1 MKKRPTTLLLLAQL
15 LCAAMFA
22 QPTASLPLE
31 NAVKAYNSLG
41 DYARKI
47 RMDSITADQL
57 AYLKKESEKGVAALD
72 EVLRSEP
79 ESIHPTARYF
89 RANFRFK
96 YVFFR
101 DVKAGTK
108 ADMRDLEAISTEF
121 DTYNESAF
129 PLRYIFEGKNFV
141 IQYKDF
147 VQTRLDC
154 WMLLAEIAR
163 RQGRHEV
170 SLASSRKVLAS
181 PEATPYFRAV
191 NGGFLLEDKEEQ
203 KLKDKE
209 AFDLARGL
217 LRDYNGME
225 NSEREFM
232 TKNKYTGPAK
242 AWSHLKELTPLWAGA
257 PSAQGE
263 VYAEAAANLVKVKET
278 ALAAE
283 AYQKAVQTGYAR
295 TDFLTETAD
304 FAITTKNNMLGLLA
318 TSRMEQT
325 TGEMQC
331 DMMQKTGAYY
341 RAFGNNN
348 KADELQRRSEKC
360 LKKQAKSVRSSGSGF
375 HLYLGGYVFPA
386 FRKNYG
392 GVVNFAFPKTVI
404 EFSYLNI
411 RKKTENHMDLTTFD
425 EVQLDD
431 NEERVWKGF
440 YAHVA
445 PKFVA
450 RNNWDDRN
458 KLYTGFLLGYAQ
470 KDFQAIS
477 SNVTRV
483 SDGAITYETFQ
494 PSGKQYIAMLNLGGI
509 ILGRGLGMDL
519 YASIGA
525 AYNQFDGGHPAYDSD
540 DFTIESAFLE
550 NRKTGYFTV
559 AMRAGL
565 TVGLS
570 LGR

>member
-1 MKKRPTTLLLLAQL
+1 MTLLLLAQL
-15 LCAAMFA
+15 LCAVMFA
-22 QPTASLPLE
+22 QTTASLPLE
-31 NAVKAYNSLG
+31 KAVKAYNDLG
-41 DYARKI
+41 AYANNI
-47 RMDSITADQL
+47 RADSITNDQL
-57 AYLKKESEKGVAALD
+57 VYLKKESEKGIAALD
-72 EVLRSEP
+72 EVLRTEP
-79 ESIHPTARYF
+79 VSVHATARYF
-89 RANFRFK
+89 KVNFRYK
-96 YVFFR
+96 YVFYR
-101 DVKAGTK
+101 DLKAANK
-108 ADMRDLEAISTEF
+108 ADLRDLEAISAEF
-121 DTYNESAF
+121 DAYNESTF
-129 PLRYIFEGKNFV
+129 PFRYIFEGKNFI

-147 VQTRLDC
+147 VQTRMDC
-154 WMLLAEIAR
+154 WMLLAELSKLLG
-163 RQGRHEV
+163 RQDV
-170 SLASSRKVLAS
+170 ALASSRKVLAT
-181 PEATPYFRAV
+181 PEANPYFRSV
-191 NGGFLLEDKEEQ
+191 NAGFILDIKEST
-203 KLKDKE
+203 KTKDKE

-217 LRDYNGME
+217 LRDYHGME
-225 NSEREFM
+225 ASQQEFM
-232 TKNKYTGPAK
+232 AKNKYFGPAK
-242 AWSHLKELTPLWAGA
+242 AWALLKELTPIHAGN
-257 PSAQGE
+257 PIAQGE
-263 VYAEAAANLVKVKET
+263 VYADAAANLVKLKET
-278 ALAAE
+278 GMAAE

-304 FAITTKNNMLGLLA
+304 FAITSKNNMLGLLA
-318 TSRMEQT
+318 TSRLEQN
-325 TGEMQC
+325 TGESQC

-360 LKKQAKSVRSSGSGF
+360 LKKQAKSVRSSSGSDF

-431 NEERVWKGF
+431 DEERVWSGF
-440 YAHVA
+440 YAHFA

-450 RNNWDDRN
+450 RNNWDDRH

-470 KDFQAIS
+470 KDFKPIS

-494 PSGKQYIAMLNLGGI
+494 PTGKQYIAMLNLGGI
-509 ILGRGLGMDL
+509 ILGRGLGIDF
-519 YASIGA
+519 YASVGA
-525 AYNQFDGGHPAYDSD
+525 AYNQFDGGHTAYDSD